1 MKRYYSKGNAAAV
14 VLFGVAAL
22 LFNWPLLS
30 IPAEQEGR
38 QTLLYLF
45 LSWGFVI
52 LCLVL
57 HSHDQAANLS
67 DKPGERERQ

>member
-1 MKRYYSKGNAAAV
+1 MKRYFSKGNAAAV

-30 IPAEQEGR
+30 IPAEQEGLR
-38 QTLLYLF
+38 TLLYVF
-45 LSWGFVI
+45 LAWGFVI

-57 HSHDQAANLS
+57 HARDQAASPS
-67 DKPGERERQ
+67 DKQGERERQ